1 MYMRETLKVHS
12 QEFSSCSQW
21 LNMTD
26 PTLFLPFVPRLDDHQ
41 CALLKW
47 YGNFPDISHSFILM
61 YLLFFSVE
69 GRSVI
74 TVMFQLFFCCCYMD
88 WFYNWNPFTEPIFF
102 IGNLIASAFLCS
114 MVCHCMYALSVPWC
128 VHVKM
133 FDQSLWVLW
142 LFYVPIF
149 MATSRAFTWYF
160 TVTMVLHWCI
170 SFIWFFKFFSW
181 FKYLYNGITLYHEY
195 YISQGVRACNKIY
208 ISLPLLGEENT
219 FP

>member
-1 MYMRETLKVHS
+1 MFTVTKHDRSDPAVVFT
-12 QEFSSCSQW
+12 FCPAAGWSSVCIVKMIW
-21 LNMTD
+21 
-26 PTLFLPFVPRLDDHQ
+26 
-41 CALLKW
+41 
-47 YGNFPDISHSFILM
+47 NFPDISHSFILM

-114 MVCHCMYALSVPWC
+114 MVCHCMYAISVPRC

-133 FDQSLWVLW
+133 SDQSLWVLW

-149 MATSRAFTWYF
+149 MATSRACHMIFHSHNGAALMHQFY
-160 TVTMVLHWCI
+160 LIC
-170 SFIWFFKFFSW
+170 FFFFQ
-181 FKYLYNGITLYHEY
+181 I
-195 YISQGVRACNKIY
+195 
-208 ISLPLLGEENT
+208 
-219 FP
+219 